1 MRMPAFV
8 RLTIRNIRVNVDVGT
23 LSFLLGLPALYFY
36 VLGLMFQ
43 GTITAIPVGS
53 SSVSYTS
60 FLAPG
65 IMAMQTLTAGNIGG
79 SLLWSDRRW
88 GMFEQLMV
96 GPFRRS
102 DYLLGIIFVS
112 VFFSLGGSLIVLAFA
127 FSVGTSLQI
136 TFISGLYMVAALTL
150 AAILFTS
157 IFLIIAVLAKTMQ
170 AYNTITIVLFFLL
183 DFASTAF
190 VPITSSIPAFLRG
203 LSSYNPLSAVANIV
217 RDSTLFGIGTSTHL
231 QMVLVT
237 LLTTVFFFLSLLM
250 YRRVRTGA

>member
-1 MRMPAFV
+1 MPAFA
-8 RLTIRNIRVNVDVGT
+8 RLTVRNIRVNVDVGT

-43 GTITAIPVGS
+43 GTIGSIPSGS
-53 SSVSYTS
+53 SSYEYSA

-127 FSVGTSLQI
+127 YSVGATVSMSI
-136 TFISGLYMVAALTL
+136 VSVLYMILALTL
-150 AAILFTS
+150 AAIFFTS
-157 IFLIIAVLAKTMQ
+157 VFLIIAVLAKTMQ
-170 AYNTITIVLFFLL
+170 AYNTITIVLFFFL

-190 VPITSSIPAFLRG
+190 VPITPNVPPVLREI
-203 LSSYNPLSAVANIV
+203 SYFNPLSAVANVV
-217 RDSTLFGIGTSTHL
+217 RDTTLFGINSTTFTET
-231 QMVLVT
+231 VLILV
-237 LLTTVFFFLSLLM
+237 LTVVFFALSMLA

>member
-1 MRMPAFV
+1 MVPAFV
-8 RLTIRNIRVNVDVGT
+8 RLTVRNIRVNVDIGT
-23 LSFLLGLPALYFY
+23 LSFLLGLPALYFF
-36 VLGLMFQ
+36 VLGLMLQ
-43 GTITAIPVGS
+43 GTISSISSGSVTA
-53 SSVSYTS
+53 SYTS

-112 VFFSLGGSLIVLAFA
+112 VFFSLGGSLIVLGFA
-127 FSVGTSLQI
+127 YVVGTTINMTVLSAV
-136 TFISGLYMVAALTL
+136 YMLVALTL
-150 AAILFTS
+150 GAIFFAS

-190 VPITSSIPAFLRG
+190 VPITEGVPVFLRN
-203 LSSYNPLSAVANIV
+203 LSFVNPLSAVANIV
-217 RDSTLFGIGTSTHL
+217 RESTLYGVNSSTFGL
-231 QMVLVT
+231 T
-237 LLTTVFFFLSLLM
+237 LLVAALTGLFFFLSMAM
-250 YRRVRTGA
+250 YRKVRTGT

>member
-1 MRMPAFV
+1 MLPAFV
-8 RLTIRNIRVNVDVGT
+8 RLTVRNIRVNVDVGT

-43 GTITAIPVGS
+43 GTIS
-53 SSVSYTS
+53 SISTGGISTSYTAY
-60 FLAPG
+60 LAPG

-112 VFFSLGGSLIVLAFA
+112 VFFSIGGSLIVLAFA
-127 FSVGTSLQI
+127 YSVGTTINITLISALYLVVSL
-136 TFISGLYMVAALTL
+136 TAGS
-150 AAILFTS
+150 ILFSS
-157 IFLIIAVLAKTMQ
+157 IFLIIAVIAKTMQ
-170 AYNTITIVLFFLL
+170 AYNTVTIVLFFAL

-190 VPITSSIPAFLRG
+190 VPITAGVPAALRYF
-203 LSSYNPLSAVANIV
+203 SYFNPLSAVANVV
-217 RDSTLFGIGTSTHL
+217 RDSTLYGINYGASL
-231 QMVLVT
+231 DT
-237 LLTTVFFFLSLLM
+237 LLTVILTSIFFVISMFM
-250 YRRVRTGA
+250 YRKVRTGA

>member
-1 MRMPAFV
+1 MLPAFV

-23 LSFLLGLPALYFY
+23 LSFLLGLPALYFF
-36 VLGLMFQ
+36 VLGLMLQ
-43 GTITAIPVGS
+43 GTINDISIGSVTA
-53 SSVSYTS
+53 SYTS

-112 VFFSLGGSLIVLAFA
+112 VFFSLGGSLIVLGFA
-127 FSVGTSLQI
+127 YTVGTTINMTALSSVYLI
-136 TFISGLYMVAALTL
+136 VSLTL
-150 AAILFTS
+150 GSIFFAS

-190 VPITSSIPAFLRG
+190 VPITSGIPVFLRN
-203 LSSYNPLSAVANIV
+203 LSGFNPLSAVANIV
-217 RDSTLFGIGTSTHL
+217 RDSTLYGIKGSTL
-231 QMVLVT
+231 TQT
-237 LLTTVFFFLSLLM
+237 LLIAVLTVIFFFISMLM
-250 YRRVRTGA
+250 YRKVRTGT